1 MISFP
6 NHLVYC
12 LKSFSLEVIRS
23 IINALCIKE
32 KDDAASL
39 VILVGQN
46 PQFIQLHM
54 ICFYDESNFQK
65 QHINHSINL
74 RHKVISKSLVYFFEV
89 SFDD

>member
-46 PQFIQLHM
+46 AQFIQLDM
-54 ICFYDESNFQK
+54 ICFYQEFDFQ
-65 QHINHSINL
+65 QQNINQSINL
-74 RHKVISKSLVYFFEV
+74 RHNKSISK
-89 SFDD
+89 